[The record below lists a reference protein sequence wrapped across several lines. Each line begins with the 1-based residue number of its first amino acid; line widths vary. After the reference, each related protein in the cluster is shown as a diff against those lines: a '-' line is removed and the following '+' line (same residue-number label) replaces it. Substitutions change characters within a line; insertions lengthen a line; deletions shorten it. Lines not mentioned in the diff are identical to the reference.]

1 VEAGTAQ
8 LVTKLQQQQIDIA
21 FCRGSH
27 EVPTNLQVHSSSED
41 TVVLALPEDHKLAR
55 MTTIPFTALHGVPIL
70 MISSQTD
77 SENVGHY
84 LAMAAEAGI
93 TLTIAHEVD
102 QLHIALALAA
112 AGLGVTFV
120 PAFAATMLPPGLV
133 TRPITGPEPTIQTQ
147 VLIRRGRPAPLLRN
161 LLESLDI
168 ALDAVP
174 VG

>member
-1 VEAGTAQ
+1 M
-8 LVTKLQQQQIDIA
+8 
-21 FCRGSH
+21 
-27 EVPTNLQVHSSSED
+27 
-41 TVVLALPEDHKLAR
+41 VLALPEDHELSR
-55 MTTIPFTALHGVPIL
+55 MTTIPFTALNGVPIL

-84 LAMAAEAGI
+84 LAMAAEVGI